1 MGESHAFRN
10 MEEMDFF
17 YVFDMLVALGIHA
30 PNEDDL
36 LDNCYLLQCPLG
48 VYSGVDGQRLKL
60 VCAKWA
66 LHLEPAAAEGLA
78 QRGTSDITGRVASVG
93 FNYVRL
99 T

>member
-1 MGESHAFRN
+1 MKTCQSLPEMGESHAFRN

-48 VYSGVDGQRLKL
+48 VYSGSSIHMIQMVISFSGTKYVYILLGFGQK
-60 VCAKWA
+60 
-66 LHLEPAAAEGLA
+66 
-78 QRGTSDITGRVASVG
+78 
-93 FNYVRL
+93 
-99 T
+99 